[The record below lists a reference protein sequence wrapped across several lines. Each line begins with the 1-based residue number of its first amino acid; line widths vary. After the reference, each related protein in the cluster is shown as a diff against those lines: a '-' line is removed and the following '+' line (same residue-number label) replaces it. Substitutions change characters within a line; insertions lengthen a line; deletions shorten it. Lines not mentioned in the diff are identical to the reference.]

1 MTIDDRPASCG
12 ETHPDLPQ
20 LICKRSPHPYGP
32 HLDVVSQTMWPGKP
46 EPVLPTPKPRGAHV
60 KEIVDKVIA
69 SGAAAVTG
77 PPDPL
82 AMRPGATS
90 APLRPWESEWE
101 RRRPEWL
108 KEAKAALQ
116 RVAQAQELFM
126 VSDVWLQVDN
136 TPSRRAMTLVVQFG
150 LRNGWM
156 REDGARRVTE
166 NWTTRDGVSFPLN
179 KLCPI
184 YKSLIFPG

>member
-1 MTIDDRPASCG
+1 MSLDRPTSCG
-12 ETHPDLPQ
+12 EAHPDQPR
-20 LICKRSPHPYGP
+20 IFCGRSPHPYGP
-32 HLDVVSQTMWPGKP
+32 HLHIVSDTMWPGKP
-46 EPVLPTPKPRGAHV
+46 QPERPAPVPRGVRAKQV
-60 KEIVDKVIA
+60 SDKVIE
-69 SGAAAVTG
+69 SGATSRTG
-77 PPDPL
+77 APDPL
-82 AMRPGATS
+82 ASRPGCTGTS
-90 APLRPWESEWE
+90 LRPWESEWE

-136 TPSRRAMTLVVQFG
+136 TPSRRAMTLVVQYG